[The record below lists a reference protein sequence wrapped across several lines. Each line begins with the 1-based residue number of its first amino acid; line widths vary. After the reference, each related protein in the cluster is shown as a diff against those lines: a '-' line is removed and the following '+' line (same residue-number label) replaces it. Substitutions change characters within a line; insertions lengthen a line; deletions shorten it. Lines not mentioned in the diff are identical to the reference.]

1 MQAVQVSQPPA
12 CHHRAYSKEHT
23 PVSQKFPGL
32 GEIAM
37 GRRSLLAGV
46 SAAVGAATLA
56 SAMATAQRR
65 PAAGP
70 AEVPVAE
77 LMTPGPLPDFVT
89 GKEDAPVTVVEYASL
104 TCGACG
110 YFNTKVLPALKT
122 KYIDTGK
129 IRLVLRPFARDGLD
143 AAAWMLA
150 YCAGGDKSLLLVYA
164 LFERQQQWLVSGP
177 NAVAE
182 LYKVAKQAGF
192 TQESF
197 DKCIKDSTA
206 LGQIEAIRTRAT
218 EKFGVEATPTFF
230 INGKRLMGGSLA
242 DFDKALT
249 PILPKS

>member
-1 MQAVQVSQPPA
+1 MPLKLSA
-12 CHHRAYSKEHT
+12 
-23 PVSQKFPGL
+23 L
-32 GEIAM
+32 GDIM
-37 GRRSLLAGV
+37 IGRRSLLAGA
-46 SAAVGAATLA
+46 SAAAGAAILA
-56 SAMATAQRR
+56 SGMAAAQRR
-65 PAAGP
+65 AAAAGP

-110 YFNTKVLPALKT
+110 YFNTKVLPALKS

-129 IRLVLRPFARDGLD
+129 IRLILRPFARDGLD

-150 YCAGGDKSLLLVYA
+150 YCAGGDKSLLLVHA
-164 LFERQQQWLVSGP
+164 LFERQQQWVVNGP
-177 NAVAE
+177 SAVAE

-206 LGQIEAIRTRAT
+206 LGHIEAIRARGT

-230 INGKRLMGGSLA
+230 INGKRLMGGSLS
-242 DFDKALT
+242 DFDKALA